1 MTINHKAL
9 NQIEKNLETYPNT
22 KLLIVTKNQ
31 SYKDIDDLIS
41 KGYRLFGE
49 NRVQEA
55 QKKYSNL
62 NDRQYELHLIGPLQ
76 TNKVK
81 LALELFDT
89 IQSLDRLKLI
99 HEIVKQIRNKPNFF
113 RTKSF
118 YIQINIGQENQK
130 SGVDPNQVFEF
141 YNLCKENNLKI
152 EGLMCIPPN
161 YKKPDIYFDKMKEI
175 RDKINEN
182 LNLSMGMSSDYE
194 ISLNYD
200 SNIVRIGSKIF
211 S

>member
-1 MTINHKAL
+1 LTINHKAL
-9 NQIEKNLETYPNT
+9 NQIEKNLEAYPNT

-41 KGYRLFGE
+41 RGYRLFGE

-55 QKKYSNL
+55 QKKYSNF

-81 LALELFDT
+81 IALELFDT

-99 HEIVKQIRNKPNFF
+99 HEIVNQIKYKPNFF

-118 YIQINIGQENQK
+118 YI
-130 SGVDPNQVFEF
+130 
-141 YNLCKENNLKI
+141 
-152 EGLMCIPPN
+152 
-161 YKKPDIYFDKMKEI
+161 
-175 RDKINEN
+175 
-182 LNLSMGMSSDYE
+182 
-194 ISLNYD
+194 
-200 SNIVRIGSKIF
+200 
-211 S
+211 

>member
-1 MTINHKAL
+1 LTINHKAL
-9 NQIEKNLETYPNT
+9 NQIEKNLEAYPNT

-41 KGYRLFGE
+41 RGYRLFGE

-55 QKKYSNL
+55 QKKYSNF

-81 LALELFDT
+81 IALELFDT

-99 HEIVKQIRNKPNFF
+99 HEIVNQIKYKPNFF

-152 EGLMCIPPN
+152 EGFMCIPPN
-161 YKKPDIYFDKMKEI
+161 YKKPEMYFDKMKKI

-182 LNLSMGMSSDYE
+182 LKLSMGMSSDYE

>member
-99 HEIVKQIRNKPNFF
+99 HEIVNQIRNKPNFF

-130 SGVDPNQVFEF
+130 SGVNPTQVFEF
-141 YNLCKENNLKI
+141 YNFCKENNLKI

-161 YKKPDIYFDKMKEI
+161 YKNPEIYFDKMRKI
-175 RDKINEN
+175 RDEINEN